1 MFENKCE
8 MVRVESVPY
17 HMNLAMPQEAETHL
31 PPTQT
36 HRIHLKKLSI
46 SIVCFF
52 LAEARIQSM
61 VNLLYV
67 KH

>member
-1 MFENKCE
+1 

-17 HMNLAMPQEAETHL
+17 HMNPAMTQEAETNL

-36 HRIHLKKLSI
+36 HRMPLKKPLI
-46 SIVCFF
+46 SIACFF

-61 VNLLYV
+61 VNLLYL